1 MSSQRIQ
8 QIKTN
13 GQKLNGQ
20 LSEADS
26 KSQFLSAVK
35 CRGEFSWGILTEIG
49 KIINMNYLT
58 QCLLCNR

>member
-13 GQKLNGQ
+13 GQKLNEQ

-26 KSQFLSAVK
+26 QVSVSLSCKMPRRVFL
-35 CRGEFSWGILTEIG
+35 GDF
-49 KIINMNYLT
+49 
-58 QCLLCNR
+58 NRNR